1 MLTRK
6 NLRHPRPKVYLRN
19 LWTRLRQGHFGALV
33 GRANDQ
39 VRERAFAQFYQ
50 SVSRYFPFP
59 SLSSSIPSNRFCL
72 THLFFPQGH
81 GFAEY
86 EATGPVPRLVA
97 SAHGVVLDLGPGTG
111 NQLDRFDAA
120 RVAHVYGVEP
130 NAAFREGFLAR
141 LRSTPLG
148 VGGKYTLVNAALEDI
163 VGDDLPGG
171 MSVVREGGVDC
182 VVSMQVMVSS
192 SPPPFCCLSSSSPFP
207 SPKRKER
214 PQLQISRQP

>member
-1 MLTRK
+1 M
-6 NLRHPRPKVYLRN
+6 
-19 LWTRLRQGHFGALV
+19 FS
-33 GRANDQ
+33 
-39 VRERAFAQFYQ
+39 F
-50 SVSRYFPFP
+50 
-59 SLSSSIPSNRFCL
+59 
-72 THLFFPQGH
+72 QGH

-111 NQLDRFDAA
+111 SQLDRFDAA

-148 VGGKYTLVNAALEDI
+148 VDGKYTLVNAALEDI
-163 VGDDLPGG
+163 GGDDLPGG

-182 VVSMQVMVSS
+182 VVSMQVMVS
-192 SPPPFCCLSSSSPFP
+192 PPPLSVFLISFSFP
-207 SPKRKER
+207 KGGPSHR
-214 PQLQISRQP
+214 